1 MMAGKGL
8 WTTALP
14 ASPHAF
20 PIIYEVGGK
29 LFIGIP
35 ADGSRWP

>member
-1 MMAGKGL
+1 ML
-8 WTTALP
+8 QTA
-14 ASPHAF
+14 ASNAF